1 MTDRG
6 GGATPSV
13 DRPELAGPLERALTA
28 HFQRPCRIAELHR
41 QPYVYSTSYL
51 LEQLDVQLH
60 DGARLQLLFKDLSR
74 AAMLDGAHTHKPAFL
89 YEPLREVE
97 TYRSILFG
105 EALGTAT
112 CYGVFDRGGEYGLF
126 LEKAPGRELYDVGDI
141 TVWSEVARWLAD
153 MHDRF
158 TGRVEE
164 LRRTHGRL
172 LQYDAAFYRRWLDRA
187 QASVGSTARAE
198 GRGPALDQVVAALQA
213 ALERLATTP
222 TTFLHG
228 ELYASNILVAEE
240 ATRRRVCAVDWEMAG
255 LGPGLLDVAALSS
268 GWDDANR
275 RAIAAAYWAA
285 LQHNPGWPP
294 EEDEFMTLLDSA
306 SLCVAVQ
313 WLGWSPGWSPPP
325 EHDRDWLGEAVLL
338 AERLKP

>member
-1 MTDRG
+1 MSGQGVPGT
-6 GGATPSV
+6 ASV
-13 DRPELAGPLERALTA
+13 DEPELAVPLEEALTA
-28 HFQRPCRIAELHR
+28 HFQRPCRIVALRR
-41 QPYVYSTSYL
+41 QPYVYSTSFL
-51 LEQLDVQLH
+51 LEELDV
-60 DGARLQLLFKDLSR
+60 RLQDGTRLHLLFKHLTR
-74 AAMLDGAHTHKPAFL
+74 AGMLEGARTFKPAFL
-89 YEPLREVE
+89 YDPLREIE
-97 TYRSILFG
+97 TYRSILLG
-105 EALGTAT
+105 EALGSPV
-112 CYGVFDRGGEYGLF
+112 CYGVLAGAGRYGLL
-126 LEKAPGRELYDVGDI
+126 LEKVSGRELYCVGE
-141 TVWSEVARWLAD
+141 TAVWCEVARWLAD

-187 QASVGSTARAE
+187 QASVGSAARAE

-240 ATRRRVCAVDWEMAG
+240 ATRRRVCPVDWEMAG

-285 LQHNPGWPP
+285 LQHDPGWPP

-338 AERLKP
+338 AERLRP